1 MPQSRPRIMI
11 VDDDPIQLLYLSK
24 TLSKLSFIDIV
35 TQTSSE
41 EALELCA
48 NELWNLV
55 IVDYQM
61 PKINGVNFVAKLRA
75 LEQHS
80 ATPVLMVTASTDP
93 LVKHKV
99 LTHGTVDFLQ
109 KPVDAIE
116 LQARARNLIDLHL
129 ATQKLENKNVTL
141 QKSVSSLIEELKLR
155 EYETL
160 KVLARTAEFRDSDTG
175 LHLLRM
181 AEYSRLIARNLGLDS
196 DTIQKIFLAAPMHD
210 VGKIGIPDSILL
222 KPGKLTPDEWL
233 EMKKHAEYGY
243 EILRHSRTPVLQLS
257 GEIAWSHHEAWD
269 GSGYPRGLIGIQIPI
284 SARIVAVADIFDALT
299 TKRPYKTAWSVN
311 AAIDELHQLSGKK
324 VAPACVE
331 ALIQSRDEI
340 HMIMEKNQD
349 AE

>member
-1 MPQSRPRIMI
+1 MHQSRPRIMI